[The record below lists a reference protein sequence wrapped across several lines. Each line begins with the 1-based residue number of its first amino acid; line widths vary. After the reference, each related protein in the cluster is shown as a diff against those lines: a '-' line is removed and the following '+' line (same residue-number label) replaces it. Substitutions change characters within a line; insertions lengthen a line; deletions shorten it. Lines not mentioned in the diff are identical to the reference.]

1 MSFVE
6 QHFVPYRAEQSL
18 GPGRALVFAPHPDDE
33 VLGCGGAIMRHVAA
47 EDPLA
52 VVIVTDGGAASG
64 AASGPAGDYARVRE
78 QESRR
83 AAEILGYGEPLCWR
97 MADRGIPY
105 GEALIERMMDAI
117 REQQADLVYVPSW
130 WEMHPDHYAVALAG
144 AEAVRR
150 SGGDIALVMYEVG
163 VPLHP
168 NRLLDITDLVQR
180 KQAAVDCFASQLAQQ
195 DYGRHIGAL
204 NVYRTYT
211 LPATVL
217 AAEAYRIVRG
227 DALRLD
233 PSLAVRPGVYYTQR
247 QSEVVAPPRVSVV
260 LLGADRGA
268 GREALASVFH
278 QTYPNLEVVAL
289 VERADAAQAL
299 PRPPEEGGRVPI
311 RWVECDP
318 GTPRGAAANTGMAQA
333 TGSYVL
339 ILDEATLL
347 DPDHVASLMTPLSL
361 DGQARIARSGAVIEE
376 LLDGRLMRRVE
387 LSPAVDP
394 VRTESGEAY
403 PLASVLFERALFL
416 DGCRFEE
423 AASDDSDFLKRL
435 LASADPLPVD
445 RNSVR
450 RRHRLSP
457 GLPDHR
463 PPREPSDPFGEDRD
477 PAPRVDARIHA
488 LEQEVEALRR
498 STSWRLTAPMRAF
511 SRLLRRR

>member
-47 EDPLA
+47 GDPLA

-64 AASGPAGDYARVRE
+64 AGSEYAPVRE
-78 QESRR
+78 QESRC

-97 MADRGIPY
+97 MPDRGIAY

-130 WEMHPDHYAVALAG
+130 WEMHPDHYAVALTG

-211 LPATVL
+211 LPAIVL

-247 QSEVVAPPRVSVV
+247 QAEVVAPPLVSAI
-260 LLGADRGA
+260 LIGADSGS
-268 GREALASVFH
+268 GREALDSVFH
-278 QTYPNLEVVAL
+278 QTYPSLEVVAL
-289 VERADAAQAL
+289 AERSDAARSL
-299 PRPPEEGGRVPI
+299 PRPPEGGARFPI

-318 GTPRGAAANTGMAQA
+318 NTPRGEAANTGMMQA
-333 TGSYVL
+333 TGTYLL

-347 DPDHVASLMTPLSL
+347 DPDHVASLMTRLSL
-361 DGQARIARSGAVIEE
+361 DGQARLARSGAVLEE

-387 LSPAVDP
+387 LSGDP
-394 VRTESGEAY
+394 NLARIDSGQVY
-403 PLASVLFERALFL
+403 PLASLLFERALFL
-416 DGCRFEE
+416 DGCRFDD
-423 AASDDSDFLKRL
+423 AASDDTDFLKGI

-450 RRHRLSP
+450 HRHRLSS
-457 GLPDHR
+457 GVPDPW
-463 PPREPSDPFGEDRD
+463 PPREPSDPLGEDRD
-477 PAPRVDARIHA
+477 PVSPLDARIHT

>member
-6 QHFVPYRAEQSL
+6 QHFVPYRAELSM

-47 EDPLA
+47 GDALA

-64 AASGPAGDYARVRE
+64 AGSDYACVRE
-78 QESRR
+78 QESRC
-83 AAEILGYGEPLCWR
+83 AAEILGYGKPLCWR
-97 MADRGIPY
+97 MPDRGIAY

-117 REQQADLVYVPSW
+117 REQRADLVYVPSW

-150 SGGDIALVMYEVG
+150 SGDDIALVMYEVG

-168 NRLLDITDLVQR
+168 NRLLDITDLVRR
-180 KQAAVDCFASQLAQQ
+180 KQAAVDCFGSQLAQQ

-204 NVYRTYT
+204 NIYRTYT

-247 QSEVVAPPRVSVV
+247 QPEAVAPPLVSAI
-260 LLGADRGA
+260 LLGADRA
-268 GREALASVFH
+268 HGREALDSVFH

-289 VERADAAQAL
+289 AERTDAARSL
-299 PRPPEEGGRVPI
+299 PQPPEGGARFPV

-318 GTPRGAAANTGMAQA
+318 STPRGATANTGMAQA
-333 TGSYVL
+333 TGTYLL

-347 DPDHVASLMTPLSL
+347 DPDHVASLMTQLSL
-361 DGQARIARSGAVIEE
+361 DGHARMAWSGAVLEE
-376 LLDGRLMRRVE
+376 LLDGRVMRRVE
-387 LSPAVDP
+387 LCLDRDPA
-394 VRTESGEAY
+394 RTDCGEAC
-403 PLASVLFERALFL
+403 PLASLLFERDLFL
-416 DGCRFEE
+416 DGCRF
-423 AASDDSDFLKRL
+423 DDATSADMDFLKCL
-435 LASADPLPVD
+435 LAAADPLRVD
-445 RNSVR
+445 RHSVR
-450 RRHRLSP
+450 RRRRLSSGAP
-457 GLPDHR
+457 NAR
-463 PPREPSDPFGEDRD
+463 PRSEPSDPLGEDRD
-477 PAPRVDARIHA
+477 PGSRVDARIQA
-488 LEQEVEALRR
+488 LEQELEALRR
-498 STSWRLTAPMRAF
+498 STSWRVTAPMRAF
-511 SRLLRRR
+511 WRLLRPR

>member
-47 EDPLA
+47 GDPLA

-64 AASGPAGDYARVRE
+64 AGSEYARVRE
-78 QESRR
+78 QESRC

-97 MADRGIPY
+97 MPDRGIAY

-150 SGGDIALVMYEVG
+150 SEGDIALVMYEVG

-247 QSEVVAPPRVSVV
+247 QAEAVAPPLVSAI
-260 LLGADRGA
+260 LLGADRA
-268 GREALASVFH
+268 HGREALDSVFH

-289 VERADAAQAL
+289 AERTDAARSL
-299 PRPPEEGGRVPI
+299 PQPPEGGARFPV

-318 GTPRGAAANTGMAQA
+318 STPRGATANTGMAQA
-333 TGSYVL
+333 TGTYLL

-347 DPDHVASLMTPLSL
+347 DPDHVASLMTWLCL
-361 DGQARIARSGAVIEE
+361 DGQAHLARSGAILEE
-376 LLDGRLMRRVE
+376 FLDGRLMRRVE
-387 LSPAVDP
+387 LSGDPDPARID
-394 VRTESGEAY
+394 SGQVY
-403 PLASVLFERALFL
+403 PLASLLFERALFL
-416 DGCRFEE
+416 DGCRFDD
-423 AASDDSDFLKRL
+423 AASDDTDFLKGI

-445 RNSVR
+445 RKSVR

-457 GLPDHR
+457 GVPYAQPQR
-463 PPREPSDPFGEDRD
+463 GSSDPLGEDRD
-477 PAPRVDARIHA
+477 PASRVDARIQA
-488 LEQEVEALRR
+488 LEHEVEALRR
-498 STSWRLTAPMRAF
+498 SSSWRVTAPMRAF
-511 SRLLRRR
+511 SRLLRRL